1 MELADVGRGAG
12 KLALRIE
19 PEGNVKYRV
28 EFFGAGG
35 KKLGESFGTEAEY
48 ALKGG
53 EAYVRAQVLDSNGL
67 RAWTQPVFAN

>member
-1 MELADVGRGAG
+1 M
-12 KLALRIE
+12 
-19 PEGNVKYRV
+19 KYRV